1 MATKTL
7 NSVQVL
13 HDVRTTEQWNAVGT
27 TVIPKGYLTIELT
40 TTGQPKIKIGN
51 GTDTWA
57 DLPYLTAE
65 TDLSQYAT
73 KEYVGTAIAA
83 LGTVFDIK
91 GRVDDVSSLPS
102 ADNKKGDTYL
112 VGAEGSPNFAEYYWT
127 GTLWDF
133 MGQTTEVDL
142 TDYYNKSAVD
152 GLLAEK
158 VDKVVGKGLS
168 TKDFTAELKAKLENL
183 ENYDDTALAKRVSD
197 IEADYLTSADTLIL
211 NCSLS

>member
-13 HDVRTTEQWNAVGT
+13 HDVRTTEQWNAVSA
-27 TVIPKGYLTIELT
+27 TVIPKGYLTIELAA
-40 TTGQPKIKIGN
+40 TGQPKVKIGN

-83 LGTVFDIK
+83 LGTVFNIK

-102 ADNKKGDTYL
+102 ADNKKGDAYL
-112 VGAEGSPNFAEYYWT
+112 VGAEGSTNFAEYYWT

-133 MGQTTEVDL
+133 MGQTAEVDL
-142 TDYYNKSAVD
+142 TDYYNKTAVD

-158 VDKVVGKGLS
+158 VDKVEGKGLS
-168 TKDFTAELKAKLENL
+168 TEDFTAEFKAKLEDL
-183 ENYDDTALAKRVSD
+183 ENYDDTALAQRVSD

>member
-13 HDVRTTEQWNAVGT
+13 HDARTTEQWAAVGT

-40 TTGQPKIKIGN
+40 TTGQPKVKIGN

-83 LGTVFDIK
+83 LGTVFNIK

-102 ADNKKGDTYL
+102 TDNKKGDAYL
-112 VGAEGSPNFAEYYWT
+112 VGAEGSTNFAEYYWT

-142 TDYYNKSAVD
+142 TDYYNKTAVD

-158 VDKVVGKGLS
+158 VDKIEGKGLS
-168 TKDFTAELKAKLENL
+168 TEDFTAELKAKLEDL
-183 ENYDDTALAKRVSD
+183 ENYDDTALAQRVSD